1 MDLKCLVKLLLE
13 KGYVKEEIINSV
25 NDNTVSV
32 IYRFEH
38 IEIFKKIKNSEYD
51 KNIIFIEKSRYW
63 KNRFYILNSIN
74 LEKLLI
80 ELGKGN
86 EKFGFRADRNNLGGI
101 SPYKLVDIINK
112 KTRFD
117 VTRLDTHDQ
126 VYMDICDTYLK
137 EQRIKQEAERETE
150 NLDFLDK
157 LP

>member
-1 MDLKCLVKLLLE
+1 MDLKCLIKLLLE
-13 KGYVKEEIINSV
+13 KGYIEEELINSV

-32 IYRFEH
+32 RYKFEH

-63 KNRFYILNSIN
+63 KNKFYILNSIN

-86 EKFGFRADRNNLGGI
+86 EKFGFRADRNNLGSI

-137 EQRIKQEAERETE
+137 EQRVKQEAEREAE
-150 NLDFLDK
+150 ILDFLDK

>member
-13 KGYVKEEIINSV
+13 KGYIEEELIKNV
-25 NDNTVSV
+25 NDDTVSV
-32 IYRFEH
+32 RYKFEH

-51 KNIIFIEKSRYW
+51 KNIIFIEKSRYS
-63 KNRFYILNSIN
+63 KNKFYILNSIN

-80 ELGKGN
+80 ELGKDN
-86 EKFGFRADRNNLGGI
+86 EKFGFRADRNDLGCI

-117 VTRLDTHDQ
+117 VTSLDTHDQ

-137 EQRIKQEAERETE
+137 EQRIKQEAEREAE
-150 NLDFLDK
+150 ILDFLDK

>member
-32 IYRFEH
+32 RYRLEH

-63 KNRFYILNSIN
+63 KNKFYILNSIN

-137 EQRIKQEAERETE
+137 EQRIKQEAEREAE
-150 NLDFLDK
+150 ILDFLDK

>member
-13 KGYVKEEIINSV
+13 KGYIEEELINSV

-32 IYRFEH
+32 RYKFEH

-63 KNRFYILNSIN
+63 KNKFYILNSIN

-137 EQRIKQEAERETE
+137 EQRIKQEAEREAE
-150 NLDFLDK
+150 ILDFLDK

>member
-1 MDLKCLVKLLLE
+1 MDLKCLIKLLLE
-13 KGYVKEEIINSV
+13 KGYIEEELINSV

-32 IYRFEH
+32 RYKFEH

-63 KNRFYILNSIN
+63 KNKFYILNSIN

-137 EQRIKQEAERETE
+137 EQRIKQEAEREAE
-150 NLDFLDK
+150 ILDFLDK

>member
-13 KGYVKEEIINSV
+13 KGYIEEVLINSV

-32 IYRFEH
+32 IYKFEH
-38 IEIFKKIKNSEYD
+38 IEVFKKIKDSEYD

-63 KNRFYILNSIN
+63 KDKFYILNSIN

-86 EKFGFRADRNNLGGI
+86 EKFGFRADRNSLGGI
-101 SPYKLVDIINK
+101 NPHKLVDIINN

-117 VTRLDTHDQ
+117 VIHLNTEEQ
-126 VYMDICDTYLK
+126 VYLGICDTYLT
-137 EQRIKQEAERETE
+137 EQRIKQEAEREAE
-150 NLDFLDK
+150 ILNFLDQ

>member
-1 MDLKCLVKLLLE
+1 MDLKCLIKLLLE
-13 KGYVKEEIINSV
+13 KGYIEEELINSV

-32 IYRFEH
+32 RYKFEH

-63 KNRFYILNSIN
+63 KNKFYILNSIN

-86 EKFGFRADRNNLGGI
+86 EKFGFRADRNNLGSI

-137 EQRIKQEAERETE
+137 EQRMKQEAEREAE
-150 NLDFLDK
+150 ILDFLDK

>member
-1 MDLKCLVKLLLE
+1 MHGRYYK
-13 KGYVKEEIINSV
+13 
-25 NDNTVSV
+25 
-32 IYRFEH
+32 
-38 IEIFKKIKNSEYD
+38 D
-51 KNIIFIEKSRYW
+51 K
-63 KNRFYILNSIN
+63 FYILNSIN

-86 EKFGFRADRNNLGGI
+86 EKFGFRADRNSLGGI

-117 VTRLDTHDQ
+117 VTHLDTYDQ

-137 EQRIKQEAERETE
+137 EQRVKQEAEREAE
-150 NLDFLDK
+150 ILDFLDK

>member
-13 KGYVKEEIINSV
+13 KGYVEEELINSV
-25 NDNTVSV
+25 NGNTVSV
-32 IYRFEH
+32 RYRFEH

-51 KNIIFIEKSRYW
+51 KNIIFIEKNRYR
-63 KNRFYILNSIN
+63 KNKFYILNSIN

-86 EKFGFRADRNNLGGI
+86 EKFGFRADRNSLGDI

-117 VTRLDTHDQ
+117 VTRLDTYDQ

-137 EQRIKQEAERETE
+137 EQRIKQEAEREAE
-150 NLDFLDK
+150 ILDFLDK

>member
-1 MDLKCLVKLLLE
+1 MDLKCLIKLLLE
-13 KGYVKEEIINSV
+13 KGYIEEESINNV

-32 IYRFEH
+32 RYKFEH

-51 KNIIFIEKSRYW
+51 KNIIFIEKSRYY
-63 KNRFYILNSIN
+63 KDKFYILNSIN

-101 SPYKLVDIINK
+101 SPHKLVDIINK

-117 VTRLDTHDQ
+117 VTRLDTYDQ

-137 EQRIKQEAERETE
+137 KQRVKQEAEREAE
-150 NLDFLDK
+150 ILDFLEK

>member
-1 MDLKCLVKLLLE
+1 MDLKCLIKLLLE
-13 KGYVKEEIINSV
+13 KGYIEEELINSV

-32 IYRFEH
+32 RYKFEH

-51 KNIIFIEKSRYW
+51 KNIIFIEKSGYW
-63 KNRFYILNSIN
+63 KNKFYILNSIN

-86 EKFGFRADRNNLGGI
+86 EKFGFRADRNGLGGI

-117 VTRLDTHDQ
+117 VTRLNTQEQ

-137 EQRIKQEAERETE
+137 EQRIKQEAEREAE
-150 NLDFLDK
+150 ILDFLDK

>member
-1 MDLKCLVKLLLE
+1 MDLKCLLKLLLE
-13 KGYVKEEIINSV
+13 KGYIEEELINSV

-32 IYRFEH
+32 RYKFEH

-63 KNRFYILNSIN
+63 KNKFYILNSIN

-86 EKFGFRADRNNLGGI
+86 EKFGFRADRNNLGSI

-137 EQRIKQEAERETE
+137 EQRMKQEAEREAE
-150 NLDFLDK
+150 ILDFLDK

>member
-13 KGYVKEEIINSV
+13 KGYVKEELINSV

-32 IYRFEH
+32 RYKFEH

-63 KNRFYILNSIN
+63 KNKFYILNSIN

-86 EKFGFRADRNNLGGI
+86 EKFGFRADRNNLGSI

-137 EQRIKQEAERETE
+137 EQRMKQEAEREAE
-150 NLDFLDK
+150 ILDFLDK

>member
-13 KGYVKEEIINSV
+13 KGYIEEVLINSV

-32 IYRFEH
+32 IYKFEH
-38 IEIFKKIKNSEYD
+38 IEVFKKIKDSEYD

-63 KNRFYILNSIN
+63 KNKFYILNSVN

-86 EKFGFRADRNNLGGI
+86 EKFGFRADRNSLGGI
-101 SPYKLVDIINK
+101 NPHKLVDIINNN
-112 KTRFD
+112 TRFD
-117 VTRLDTHDQ
+117 VTRLNTEEQ
-126 VYMDICDTYLK
+126 VYLDICDTYLK
-137 EQRIKQEAERETE
+137 EQRIKQEAEKEAE
-150 NLDFLDK
+150 ILDFLAQ

>member
-13 KGYVKEEIINSV
+13 KGYVEEEIINSV

-32 IYRFEH
+32 IYKFEH

-86 EKFGFRADRNNLGGI
+86 EKFGFRADRNSLGGI
-101 SPYKLVDIINK
+101 NPYKLVDIINK

-126 VYMDICDTYLK
+126 VYMGICDTYLK
-137 EQRIKQEAERETE
+137 EQRIKQEAEREAE
-150 NLDFLDK
+150 ILDFLDK

>member
-32 IYRFEH
+32 MYRFEH

-63 KNRFYILNSIN
+63 KNKFYILNSIN
-74 LEKLLI
+74 LEKLLV

-117 VTRLDTHDQ
+117 VTRIDTHDQ

-137 EQRIKQEAERETE
+137 EQRIKQEAEREAE
-150 NLDFLDK
+150 ILDFLDK

>member
-32 IYRFEH
+32 RYRFEH

-63 KNRFYILNSIN
+63 KNKFYILNSIN

-137 EQRIKQEAERETE
+137 EQRIKQEAEREAE
-150 NLDFLDK
+150 ILDFLDK

>member
-13 KGYVKEEIINSV
+13 KGYVEEVLINSV

-32 IYRFEH
+32 IYKFEH
-38 IEIFKKIKNSEYD
+38 IEVFKKIKDSEYD

-63 KNRFYILNSIN
+63 KNKFYILNSVN

-86 EKFGFRADRNNLGGI
+86 EKFGFRADRNSLGGI
-101 SPYKLVDIINK
+101 NPHKLVDIINNN
-112 KTRFD
+112 TRFD
-117 VTRLDTHDQ
+117 VTRLNTEEQ
-126 VYMDICDTYLK
+126 VYLDICDTYLK
-137 EQRIKQEAERETE
+137 EQRIKQKAEREAE
-150 NLDFLDK
+150 ILDFLAQ

>member
-51 KNIIFIEKSRYW
+51 KNIIFIEKNRYR
-63 KNRFYILNSIN
+63 KNKFYILNSIN

-117 VTRLDTHDQ
+117 VTRLDTYDQ

-137 EQRIKQEAERETE
+137 EQRIKQEAEREAE
-150 NLDFLDK
+150 ILDFLDK

>member
-13 KGYVKEEIINSV
+13 KGYVKEELINSV

-32 IYRFEH
+32 RYKFEH

-51 KNIIFIEKSRYW
+51 KNIIFIEKSRYY
-63 KNRFYILNSIN
+63 KDKFYILNSIN

-80 ELGKGN
+80 ELGKGR
-86 EKFGFRADRNNLGGI
+86 EKFGFRADKNSLGNI
-101 SPYKLVDIINK
+101 NPYKLVDIINK

-117 VTRLDTHDQ
+117 VTRLDTHNQ
-126 VYMDICDTYLK
+126 VHMNICDTYLK
-137 EQRIKQEAERETE
+137 EQRIKQEAEKEAE
-150 NLDFLDK
+150 ILDFLDK

>member
-13 KGYVKEEIINSV
+13 KGYVKEESINSV
-25 NDNTVSV
+25 NNNTVSV
-32 IYRFEH
+32 RYKFEH

-51 KNIIFIEKSRYW
+51 KNIIFIEKSRCY
-63 KNRFYILNSIN
+63 KDKFYILNSIN

-86 EKFGFRADRNNLGGI
+86 EKFGFIADRNSLGCI

-137 EQRIKQEAERETE
+137 EQRIKQEAEREAE
-150 NLDFLDK
+150 ILDFLDK

>member
-13 KGYVKEEIINSV
+13 KGYVKEELINSV

-32 IYRFEH
+32 RYKFEH

-51 KNIIFIEKSRYW
+51 KNIIFIEKSRYY
-63 KNRFYILNSIN
+63 KDKFYILNSIN

-86 EKFGFRADRNNLGGI
+86 EKFGFRADRNNLGSI

-137 EQRIKQEAERETE
+137 EQRIKQEAEREAE
-150 NLDFLDK
+150 ILDFLDK

>member
-1 MDLKCLVKLLLE
+1 MDLKCLIKLLLE
-13 KGYVKEEIINSV
+13 KGYIEEKLIKNV
-25 NDNTVSV
+25 NDDTVSV
-32 IYRFEH
+32 IYEFEH

-63 KNRFYILNSIN
+63 KNKFYILNSIN

-101 SPYKLVDIINK
+101 SPYTLVDIINK

-126 VYMDICDTYLK
+126 VYMNICDTYLK
-137 EQRIKQEAERETE
+137 EQRIKQEAEREAE
-150 NLDFLDK
+150 ILDFLDK

>member
-1 MDLKCLVKLLLE
+1 MDLKCLIKLLLE
-13 KGYVKEEIINSV
+13 KGYIEEELINSV

-32 IYRFEH
+32 RYKFEH

-63 KNRFYILNSIN
+63 KNKFYILNSIN

-86 EKFGFRADRNNLGGI
+86 EKFGFRADRNNLGSI

-117 VTRLDTHDQ
+117 VTRLDTHGQ

-137 EQRIKQEAERETE
+137 EQRVKQEAKREAE
-150 NLDFLDK
+150 ILDFLDK

>member
-13 KGYVKEEIINSV
+13 KGYVEEEKINSV

-32 IYRFEH
+32 IYKFEH

-117 VTRLDTHDQ
+117 VTRLKTHDQ

-137 EQRIKQEAERETE
+137 EQRIKQEAEREAE
-150 NLDFLDK
+150 ILDFLDK

>member
-1 MDLKCLVKLLLE
+1 MDLKCLIKLLLE
-13 KGYVKEEIINSV
+13 KGYIEEELINSV

-32 IYRFEH
+32 RYKFEH

-63 KNRFYILNSIN
+63 KNKFYILNSIN

-86 EKFGFRADRNNLGGI
+86 EKFGFRADRNNLGSI

-137 EQRIKQEAERETE
+137 EQRIKQEAEREAE
-150 NLDFLDK
+150 ILDFLDK